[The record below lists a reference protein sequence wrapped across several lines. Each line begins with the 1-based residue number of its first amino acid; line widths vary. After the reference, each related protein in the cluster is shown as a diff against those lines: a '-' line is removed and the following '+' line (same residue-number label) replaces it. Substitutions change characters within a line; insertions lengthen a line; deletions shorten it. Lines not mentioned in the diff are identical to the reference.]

1 MAKFIVRRLLLF
13 IPMLFVVTVLVFF
26 FSWLAPGDALSGEI
40 IDPTL
45 PPEVLEQQRDLLGL
59 NDPFYVQYWNWL
71 SSVATGDLGTSLSF
85 SGREVSDLILQ
96 RLDNTFY
103 LGMFSLF
110 ITLLFAIPIGI
121 YSSRKKY
128 SVLDYSAT
136 TFAFLGLATPN
147 FFAALLGIYF
157 FSFTLGWLPTQGS
170 MGAPGMTGWEAFVSR
185 LKHLIMP
192 GVTLGLS
199 STAIFLRYMR
209 SEMLDLKGSDFIRTA
224 RAKGVGSRSV
234 LYKHTLRNAMIP
246 IVTLLGI
253 EFGTIL
259 SGAIVIETVFGYPG
273 IGTLFISAMTN
284 RDYPVIMAINLI
296 AAVTILVGNLLADI
310 FYAVVD
316 PRIRLD

>member
-1 MAKFIVRRLLLF
+1 MTKFIIRRLLLF
-13 IPMLFVVTVLVFF
+13 IPMLVIVTMVVFF
-26 FSWLAPGDALSGEI
+26 FAWLAPGDALTGEI
-40 IDPTL
+40 VDPSL
-45 PPEVLEQQRDLLGL
+45 PAEVLEQQRDLLGL
-59 NDPFYVQYWNWL
+59 NDPFIVQYWNWL
-71 SSVATGDLGTSLSF
+71 SNIVQGDLGQSMSF
-85 SGREVSDLILQ
+85 NGRDVSDLILQ

-103 LGMFSLF
+103 LGVFSLF

-147 FFAALLGIYF
+147 FFAALLGIYL

-170 MGAPGMTGWEAFVSR
+170 MASPSLTGWDAFISR
-185 LKHLIMP
+185 LHHLILP
-192 GVTLGLS
+192 GITLGLS
-199 STAIFLRYMR
+199 STAVFLRYLR

-224 RAKGVGSRSV
+224 RAKGVGSNSV
-234 LYKHTLRNAMIP
+234 LYKHTLRNALIP
-246 IVTLLGI
+246 IITLLGI

-259 SGAIVIETVFGYPG
+259 SGAIIIETVFGYPG
-273 IGTLFISAMTN
+273 IGTLFVSSLAN

-296 AAVTILVGNLLADI
+296 AAMTILVGNLLADI
-310 FYAVVD
+310 CYAIAD